1 MKKLLKVT
9 IISIICTML
18 QACNSGL
25 VVEKSTVSA
34 TVTNTEYK
42 ASYTLYYPRWDFNQ
56 KRATIARQF
65 VPSEY
70 LVILSYKDIVQVF
83 DNKKLYTSSQV
94 GDGIEVKLYQY
105 YDKDGTLKEEKL
117 KLK

>member
-70 LVILSYKDIVQVF
+70 LVIQCGKYEMLLS
-83 DNKKLYTSSQV
+83 S
-94 GDGIEVKLYQY
+94 
-105 YDKDGTLKEEKL
+105 L
-117 KLK
+117 KLNEVSYPFK

>member
-1 MKKLLKVT
+1 MKKLLKVI

-25 VVEKSTVSA
+25 AVEKSTVSA

-56 KRATIARQF
+56 KMVTIAQQF

-70 LVILSYKDIVQVF
+70 LVTLSYKDIVQVF
-83 DNKKLYTSSQV
+83 NNKKLYNSSQV
-94 GDGIEVKLYQY
+94 GDVIEVKLYQY